1 MFKYKNV
8 RTLLMEERK
17 KNEALKAKQAK
28 LEANQEYIAMMSDID
43 LDDDMKE
50 TEEQSNEQV

>member
-17 KNEALKAKQAK
+17 KNEALNAKQAK

-43 LDDDMKE
+43 LDDDTKE
-50 TEEQSNEQV
+50 TEEQNNEQV

>member
-17 KNEALKAKQAK
+17 KNEALNAKQAQ

-43 LDDDMKE
+43 LDDDTKE
-50 TEEQSNEQV
+50 TEEQNNEQV